1 MEWKPKKW
9 IAVLLG
15 LFFAPSGFLYVN
27 RPRVAVA
34 FVIAIY
40 ISALVAIGVLLFSGI
55 SRVYAGIHLFVV
67 FGWAV
72 AIGCGVYCALVAAR
86 SEPSQFRA
94 WYTRWYALIA
104 APLTIYLPVFL
115 FRAFFY
121 EPFYIPSASMYPTI
135 PEGSYVV
142 ASKFGFGNYRTFGI
156 TVFKT
161 SGGRELHRGDLV
173 IHHLGTNPSVR
184 YIRRVVG
191 LPGDH
196 VVYKSKR
203 LIVNGHPIRTT
214 IERVDGQYEYVT
226 EDFNREPVTVALMQ
240 ARPPKDYDEVV
251 PQDHYVLYG
260 DNRDNAEDSR
270 YFGMVPKTNVDGLV
284 IKVFTPHE

>member
-1 MEWKPKKW
+1 MEWKPKRW

-15 LFFAPSGFLYVN
+15 LLFAPSGFLYVN
-27 RPRVAVA
+27 RPRVALA
-34 FVIAIY
+34 FVVSIY
-40 ISALVAIGVLLFSGI
+40 IAALIAIGVLFSSGI
-55 SRVYAGIHLFVV
+55 SRAYAVVHPFVV
-67 FGWAV
+67 LAWPV
-72 AIGCGVYCALVAAR
+72 AIGSGVYCALVAAR

-104 APLTIYLPVFL
+104 APLTIYLPIFL
-115 FRAFFY
+115 FRVFFY
-121 EPFYIPSASMYPTI
+121 EPFYIPSASMYPTV

-173 IHHLGTNPSVR
+173 IHHLGTNPSVH

-203 LIVNGHPIRTT
+203 LIVNGRPIRTT
-214 IERVDGQYEYVT
+214 LERVDQQYEYFT
-226 EDFNREPVTVALMQ
+226 EDLNREPVTVALMP

-251 PQDHYVLYG
+251 PHDHCGWYG

-270 YFGMVPKTNVDGLV
+270 YVGMVPRTNVDGLV
-284 IKVFTPHE
+284 IKVFTARE